1 MPGIEYR
8 PLICV
13 DKEEQARLA
22 ALADLQISDSGPEE
36 MFDRIARLVKASL
49 GFPWSYISFV
59 ELDRQIIKTR
69 TDGVFSDGCRTTSFC
84 SSTIASKG
92 PLIIPDTIGDPRFC
106 SFAQVVGSP
115 YVRSYWGVPVTT
127 SSGFNIGALCVLDKI
142 PRTPSSQDIAIL
154 DDFSKLAVE
163 YTELRAQATTDL
175 LTGVRSR
182 RAFFAEAKQLFV
194 EARATCRPLCFTIFD
209 LDHFKKINDE
219 HGHVIGDQVLRE
231 LGSLAR
237 HQLGSDAL
245 IGRIGGEEFA
255 VASLGTSLPW
265 AISTAE
271 DLRCRIADTLGQM
284 VPNCTASFGVAEL
297 RDTDATLNNLMRRAD
312 AAVYSAKAAGRNCT
326 RPELNSPS
334 LVPTRLTSL
343 IGAMDGDISPTDARE
358 QALHYQ
364 S

>member
-1 MPGIEYR
+1 MPEIEYR
-8 PLICV
+8 PLICL
-13 DKEEQARLA
+13 DKHEQARLA
-22 ALADLQISDSGPEE
+22 ALADLQISESGPEE
-36 MFDRIARLVKASL
+36 MFDRIARLVKAGL

-69 TDGVFSDGCRTTSFC
+69 TDGVFSDGCRRTSFC

-106 SFAQVVGSP
+106 SFPQVVGSP
-115 YVRSYWGVPVTT
+115 HVRSYWGVPLMT
-127 SSGFNIGALCVLDKI
+127 SSRFNIGALCVLDKV
-142 PRTPSSQDIAIL
+142 PRTPSSQELTIL
-154 DDFSKLAVE
+154 DDFSRLAVE
-163 YTELRAQATTDL
+163 CTELRAQATTDL

-182 RAFFAEAKQLFV
+182 RAFFAEAERLFV
-194 EARATCRPLCFTIFD
+194 KARATCRPLCFTIFD

-245 IGRIGGEEFA
+245 LGRIGGEEFA
-255 VASLGTSLPW
+255 IVSLGTSLPR

-271 DLRCRIADTLGQM
+271 DLRCRIADILGQM
-284 VPNCTASFGVAEL
+284 IPNCTASFGVAEL

-312 AAVYSAKAAGRNCT
+312 TAVYAAKAAGRNCT
-326 RPELNSPS
+326 RPELSSPS
-334 LVPTRLTSL
+334 LLPIRLTSL
-343 IGAMDGDISPTDARE
+343 NAAIDSDVPTRSE
-358 QALHYQ
+358 RTSTL
-364 S
+364 